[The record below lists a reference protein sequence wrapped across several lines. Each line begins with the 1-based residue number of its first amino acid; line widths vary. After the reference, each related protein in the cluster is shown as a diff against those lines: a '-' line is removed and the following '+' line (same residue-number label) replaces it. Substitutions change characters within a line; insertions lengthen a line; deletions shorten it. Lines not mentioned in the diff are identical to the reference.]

1 MQSCS
6 RCSSVFHHYSLLGQ
20 KFGLLHGTKKV
31 KLFTQF
37 CSTCCI
43 FLSYLIF
50 FPFYWIYVC
59 RIWIA
64 NLILYVSFEEAMVT
78 LRQVS
83 LCNVQSTIRC
93 SAKSKK
99 KQYTFVHF
107 WLINDSLWLYRK
119 GFLSTTAENKNTSS
133 EWNRWPASCGLCS
146 EECEITGTLGRY

>member
-20 KFGLLHGTKKV
+20 KFGLLHGTKKI

-50 FPFYWIYVC
+50 FLFIVYMYVVFES
-59 RIWIA
+59 
-64 NLILYVSFEEAMVT
+64 LISSFT
-78 LRQVS
+78 CL
-83 LCNVQSTIRC
+83 L
-93 SAKSKK
+93 K
-99 KQYTFVHF
+99 KQWSPCIKFHCVMFNQLSGAVQNPQRKQNTFVHF

-133 EWNRWPASCGLCS
+133 GWNRWPASCGLCS